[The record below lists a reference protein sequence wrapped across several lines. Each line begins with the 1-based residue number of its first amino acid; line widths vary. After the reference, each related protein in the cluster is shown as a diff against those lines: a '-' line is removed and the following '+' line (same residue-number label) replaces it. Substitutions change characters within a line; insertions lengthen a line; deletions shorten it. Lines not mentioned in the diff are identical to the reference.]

1 MSYAEV
7 KDRSSRVH
15 PIRGDHGGRVY
26 EAARYWGIE
35 PHEVLDFSANIN
47 PLVLRKEWS
56 PQSQMRPRRLGFRVY
71 PDAHA
76 FLSAIVRKHLLMP
89 DEIVVGSGRRLW
101 FSRSCMPSIPEG
113 S

>member
-1 MSYAEV
+1 MEACVTSSMPREVSNDQMSYAEV

-26 EAARYWGIE
+26 EAARHWGIE

-47 PLVLRKEWS
+47 PLGP
-56 PQSQMRPRRLGFRVY
+56 PQGVVSAITNALTPTRLRVY

-76 FLSAIVRKHLLMP
+76 FLSAIVRK
-89 DEIVVGSGRRLW
+89 
-101 FSRSCMPSIPEG
+101 
-113 S
+113 